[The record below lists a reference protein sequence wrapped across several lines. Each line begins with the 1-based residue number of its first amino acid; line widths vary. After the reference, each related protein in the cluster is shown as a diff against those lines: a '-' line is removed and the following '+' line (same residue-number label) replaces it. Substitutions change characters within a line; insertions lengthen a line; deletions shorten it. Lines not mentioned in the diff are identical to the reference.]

1 MPSITPFQ
9 LFIAFFQIG
18 LQGFGGVLP
27 WARRVL
33 VEERQW
39 LTPEEFLEKWSLC
52 QALPGG
58 NITNLSV
65 AFGLR
70 CAGALGAAAAL
81 SGLVFVPFLVFC
93 LLGFLYTRYGALS
106 QAEGLLRGVS
116 AVGAGLVVATG
127 LRMAASPRMRSPLAL
142 FALAA
147 FVLTGL
153 LRWPLL
159 LVLGLLVPLCLV
171 AVRRRPR

>member
-1 MPSITPFQ
+1 MSEITPAQ
-9 LFIAFFQIG
+9 LFACFFKIG

-27 WARRVL
+27 WARREL
-33 VEERQW
+33 VEKRRW
-39 LTPEEFLEKWSLC
+39 MSAEEFLEQWSVC

-70 CAGALGAAAAL
+70 CAGAPGAAAAL
-81 SGLVFVPFLVFC
+81 GGLVSMPFLVFC
-93 LLGFLYTRYGALS
+93 LLGFLYTRFGGLP
-106 QAEGLLRGVS
+106 QAEGTLRGVS

-127 LRMAASPRMRSPLAL
+127 LRMAASPRMRSPRAF

-147 FVLTGL
+147 FVLTAL

-159 LVLGLLVPLCLV
+159 AVFGLLLPLSLL
-171 AVRRRPR
+171 AVRR